1 MLRAVQLTDVIQKH
15 RVVVCLGSGGVGK
28 TTTSAAIAVR
38 AAMEGRRVLC
48 LTIDPAKRLANSLGL
63 SEITKGEQQ
72 IAPSLFEQNG
82 LPSRGVLYAMMLD
95 MKQTFDD
102 LVERYA
108 SSEAQ
113 KQRILGNRLYQY
125 VSTSL
130 AGTQEYMAME
140 KLNSVRRD
148 DRFDFIVLDTPPTTN
163 ALDFLDAPNK
173 LIGAIDSPVM
183 RWFVDQLE
191 GSKGFSFLGRGAA
204 YVLRGLAKFTG
215 AEFLDLVAQFVTDLN
230 ELFGGFRVR
239 AQAVYDD
246 LRSKDVAF
254 LIVTSPAPVAVGEA
268 VFFGKKLEAYGIH
281 PRGLIVNRVNKSPAL
296 PSLEELKALA
306 EHEGRKIPSGPPSAD
321 LLQRMHT
328 AMRDTHAL
336 AQRDLEG
343 VRRLRAHVAA
353 DMSYTE
359 VPAMRR
365 DVHDLAA
372 LAEVGDYLLGARA

>member
-1 MLRAVQLTDVIQKH
+1 MLRAVELTDVIRKH

-38 AAMEGRRVLC
+38 AAMDGRRVLC

-63 SEITKGEQQ
+63 SELTKGEQQ
-72 IAPSLFEQNG
+72 IPPALFEKNG
-82 LPSRGVLYAMMLD
+82 LAARGVLFAMMLD

-102 LVERYA
+102 LIERYA

-140 KLNSVRRD
+140 KLNAVRRD

-183 RWFVDQLE
+183 RWFVEQLE
-191 GSKGFSFLGRGAA
+191 GSKGFSLLGRGAA

-215 AEFLDLVAQFVTDLN
+215 AEFLDLIGSFVTDLN

-268 VFFGKKLEAYGIH
+268 VFFGKKLDAYGIH
-281 PRGLIVNRVNKSPAL
+281 PRALIVNRVNKSPGL
-296 PSLEELKALA
+296 PTLDQLA
-306 EHEGRKIPSGPPSAD
+306 QLARDSGQAVPSD
-321 LLQRMHT
+321 ELLQRMH
-328 AMRDTHAL
+328 AALRDADAL

-343 VRRLRAHVAA
+343 VRRLREHLAP

-372 LAEVGDYLLGARA
+372 LAEVGDHLLGQRA

>member
-1 MLRAVQLTDVIQKH
+1 MLRAVQLTDVIRNH

-72 IAPSLFEQNG
+72 ISPALFEQHG
-82 LPSRGVLYAMMLD
+82 LPNKGVLFAMMLD

-113 KQRILGNRLYQY
+113 RQRILGNRIYQY

-191 GSKGFSFLGRGAA
+191 GSKGFSLFGRSAA
-204 YVLRGLAKFTG
+204 YLLRGLAKFTG
-215 AEFLDLVAQFVTDLN
+215 AEFLDLIGQFVTDLN

-239 AQAVYDD
+239 AQAVYED

-254 LIVTSPAPVAVGEA
+254 LIVTSPIPVAVGEA
-268 VFFGKKLEAYGIH
+268 VFFSKKLDAYGIH
-281 PRGLIVNRVNKSPAL
+281 ARGLIVNRVNHSSGV
-296 PSLEELKALA
+296 PSLERLKADAA
-306 EHEGRKIPSGPPSAD
+306 EVGTKLPSGAPSAD
-321 LLQRMHT
+321 LLLRIRS
-328 AMRDTHAL
+328 AALDTEAL
-336 AQRDLEG
+336 ARRDAEG
-343 VRRLRAHVAA
+343 VRRLRAHVSP

-359 VPAMRR
+359 VPEMRR

-372 LAEVGDYLLGARA
+372 LAEVGDYLLGTRA